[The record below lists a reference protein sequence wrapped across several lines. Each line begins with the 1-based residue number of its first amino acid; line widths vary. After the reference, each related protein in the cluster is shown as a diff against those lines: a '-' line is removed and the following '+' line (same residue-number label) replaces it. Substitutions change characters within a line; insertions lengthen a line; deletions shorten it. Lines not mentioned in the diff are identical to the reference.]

1 MSIKEFIDNSIL
13 ADTTKSNHLC
23 RLKRIEKELGYEI
36 VEATEIEL
44 WNVSQNLADIKCVTK
59 RKYQHAI
66 KSYLEYLNVPTPIF
80 TKNLTK
86 EMIDG
91 EFKTPNIIET
101 EDPVIELN
109 LPTLETLKERINEII
124 NPSHRLLFNLLTCY
138 STVLRT
144 DLANV
149 KIRNYKETEP
159 HLKDNIIVFP
169 SINKVKINEPI
180 ILELNE
186 VDIQLLN
193 QIKFNDEF
201 LIPIDCEPKNR
212 NNNYSKLI
220 TKLSKRYFS
229 LHLNQNCF
237 RKIATTQSI
246 SSVSH
251 LNIKEQNAV
260 LNEQARLRG
269 HSVSTARSFYLQDTD
284 FINICPE
291 LTKTLIIVDSSGG
304 VQKSYLVED
313 IIRIMELYNK

>member
-1 MSIKEFIDNSIL
+1 
-13 ADTTKSNHLC
+13 
-23 RLKRIEKELGYEI
+23 LKKIEKELGYEI

-66 KSYLEYLNVPTPIF
+66 KSYLEYLKVPTPIF

-91 EFKTPNIIET
+91 EFKTPNIIEIN
-101 EDPVIELN
+101 DPIVELN
-109 LPTLETLKERINEII
+109 LPTLETLKERINEIM

-149 KIRNYKETEP
+149 KLSNYTETEP
-159 HLKDNIIVFP
+159 HLKDNIITFP
-169 SINKVKINEPI
+169 SINKVKIDKPI

-186 VDIQLLN
+186 VDIELFN
-193 QIKFNDEF
+193 QIKFKTDY
-201 LIPIDCEPKNR
+201 LISIDCEPKNR
-212 NNNYSKLI
+212 SNNYSKLI
-220 TKLSKRYFS
+220 TKLSLKYFG
-229 LHLNQNCF
+229 LHLTQNSF
-237 RKIATTQSI
+237 RKIATTHSI
-246 SSVSH
+246 NSVSH

-260 LNEQARLRG
+260 LNEQARNRG

-284 FINICPE
+284 FVNICPE
-291 LTKTLIIVDSSGG
+291 LTKTLIIVNKDGG

-313 IIRIMELYNK
+313 IIKSMELYNK